1 MRVLTLTPFYP
12 SASDDAGGCFTAE
25 PLSALEKLGVE
36 SHVIAVQPF
45 FRAAL
50 KPDRHNYPAN
60 WVRYP
65 CLPGGVGLSSAG
77 SFLYSRLISQV
88 RNLHR
93 TWPFDLIHAHAA
105 LPCGHAAMLLGRDL
119 HVPSVITVHGLD
131 AYFTRQVRGRAGRW
145 CERLSR
151 FVYQT
156 AASVIGI
163 SGRVRDQIVSGG
175 SSLVRTTVI
184 YNGVDPDRF
193 SPGELLREGQTILS
207 VGNLIP
213 IKGQNILLGA
223 FARIHEKFPGTDC
236 HMIGDGPERSPLEQ
250 LAQNLGIASKVKF
263 LGPQSRSQVADAM
276 RGCSIFALPSSYEG
290 LGCVYLE
297 AMSAQ
302 KPVIACRGQGI
313 DEIIRHGQ
321 NGFLV
326 NPNDPD
332 DLARALTVL
341 LEDASLRRQ
350 LGEQARNT
358 VLESFTLNHQAQRL
372 AELYRECI
380 A

>member
-25 PLSALEKLGVE
+25 PLYALENFGVE

-65 CLPGGVGLSSAG
+65 CLPGGIGLSSAG
-77 SFLYSRLISQV
+77 TFLYSRLISEV

-93 TWPFDLIHAHAA
+93 TWPFDLIHAHSA

-119 HVPSVITVHGLD
+119 DVPSVITVHGLD
-131 AYFTRQVRGRAGRW
+131 AYFTRQVRGRAGKW

-163 SGRVRDQIVSGG
+163 SGRVRDQIVNGG
-175 SSLVRTTVI
+175 SSPVRTTVI

-193 SPGELLREGQTILS
+193 SPPDPLSEEQTILS

-213 IKGQNILLGA
+213 IKGQDVLLEA
-223 FARIHEKFPGTDC
+223 FARIHEKFPGTHC
-236 HMIGDGPERSPLEQ
+236 H
-250 LAQNLGIASKVKF
+250 
-263 LGPQSRSQVADAM
+263 
-276 RGCSIFALPSSYEG
+276 
-290 LGCVYLE
+290 
-297 AMSAQ
+297 
-302 KPVIACRGQGI
+302 
-313 DEIIRHGQ
+313 
-321 NGFLV
+321 
-326 NPNDPD
+326 
-332 DLARALTVL
+332 
-341 LEDASLRRQ
+341 
-350 LGEQARNT
+350 
-358 VLESFTLNHQAQRL
+358 
-372 AELYRECI
+372 
-380 A
+380 

>member
-25 PLSALEKLGVE
+25 PLRALQKFGVE

-45 FRAAL
+45 FRTSF
-50 KPDRHNYPAN
+50 KPDRQNYPAN

-77 SFLYSRLISQV
+77 TLLYSRLISPV
-88 RNLHR
+88 RNLQR
-93 TWPFDLIHAHAA
+93 SWSFDLIHAHAA
-105 LPCGHAAMLLGRDL
+105 LPCGHAAMLLGRELD
-119 HVPSVITVHGLD
+119 VPSVITVHGLD
-131 AYFTRQVRGRAGRW
+131 AYFSRQVPGRAGKW
-145 CERLSR
+145 CGRLSR

-156 AASVIGI
+156 AARVIGI
-163 SGRVRDQIVSGG
+163 SGRVRDQIINGG
-175 SSLVRTTVI
+175 PSSVRTTVI

-193 SPGELLREGQTILS
+193 CPHPFSTEEPTILS

-213 IKGQNILLGA
+213 IKGQHVLLRA
-223 FARIHEKFPGTDC
+223 FAAIHEGFPETRC
-236 HMIGDGPERSPLEQ
+236 HIVGDGPERSQLAQ
-250 LAQNLGIASKVKF
+250 LAQNLGIASKVNF
-263 LGPQSRSQVADAM
+263 LGRQSRNQVADAM
-276 RGCSIFALPSSYEG
+276 RSCSIFALPSSYEG

-321 NGFLV
+321 NGLLV
-326 NPNDPD
+326 NPNDPA
-332 DLARALTVL
+332 DLALALTAL
-341 LEDASLRRQ
+341 LQDAPLRRQ
-350 LGEQARNT
+350 LGQQARNT
-358 VLESFTLNHQAQRL
+358 VLGGLTLNHQAERL
-372 AELYRECI
+372 AELYRECV

>member
-25 PLSALEKLGVE
+25 PLCALEKFGVE
-36 SHVIAVQPF
+36 SRVIAVQPF

-50 KPDRHNYPAN
+50 KPGHHNYPAN

-65 CLPGGVGLSSAG
+65 CFPGGVGLSSAG
-77 SFLYSRLISQV
+77 TFLYSRLISQI

-93 TWPFDLIHAHAA
+93 TWPFELIHAHAA
-105 LPCGHAAMLLGRDL
+105 LPCGHAAILLGRDL
-119 HVPSVITVHGLD
+119 DLPSVITVHGLD
-131 AYFTRQVRGRAGRW
+131 AYFTRQVRGRAGKW

-156 AASVIGI
+156 AARVIGI
-163 SGRVRDQIVSGG
+163 SGRVRDQIVSGE
-175 SSLVRTTVI
+175 SSLVHTTVI

-193 SPGELLREGQTILS
+193 SPPESLREDQTILC

-213 IKGQNILLGA
+213 IKGQNVLLEA
-223 FARIHEKFPGTDC
+223 FARIHKRFPGTHC
-236 HMIGDGPERSPLEQ
+236 NMIGDGPERAPLEQ
-250 LAQNLGIASKVKF
+250 LTQELGIASKVKF
-263 LGPQSRSQVADAM
+263 LGRQSRNQVADAM

-302 KPVIACRGQGI
+302 KPVIGCRGQGI
-313 DEIIRHGQ
+313 DEIIRDGQ
-321 NGFLV
+321 NGLLV
-326 NPNDPD
+326 NPNDPE
-332 DLARALTVL
+332 DLAHALTAL
-341 LEDASLRRQ
+341 LEDATLRRR
-350 LGEQARNT
+350 LGQQARHT
-358 VLESFTLNHQAQRL
+358 VLESFTLNHQARRL
-372 AELYRECI
+372 AELYRECV